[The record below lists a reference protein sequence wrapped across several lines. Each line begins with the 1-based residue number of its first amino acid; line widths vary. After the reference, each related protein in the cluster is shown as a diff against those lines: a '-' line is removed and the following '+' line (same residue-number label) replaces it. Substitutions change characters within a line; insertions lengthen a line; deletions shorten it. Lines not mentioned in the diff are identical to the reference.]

1 MSPVSNSSDLMLSFH
16 EAFIYSRQKK
26 KKGWRERESNGDE
39 LEVIVLPE

>member
-16 EAFIYSRQKK
+16 EAFIYSRHK

>member
-26 KKGWRERESNGDE
+26 RMERESNGDE

>member
-16 EAFIYSRQKK
+16 EALIYSRQKK
-26 KKGWRERESNGDE
+26 KKDGERESNGDE

>member
-26 KKGWRERESNGDE
+26 KDGERESNGDE